1 MISGRYLTLSP
12 AYRWIAKNTEPVGA
26 GLPAKA
32 SSWAMQG
39 LRPPSLASQL
49 LHDQRVQLDCGR
61 YQTLS
66 PAYRWIAKNTEP
78 CHLRAW
84 IAKNTEPVGA
94 GLPAKASAWAN
105 AWLRPPSLASRLL
118 QGCGISRDP
127 YPATCCP
134 AHHRAAPSH
143 ETTPPPDAAT
153 RSETADTPDTH
164 APCAGTQ
171 TPAHSPARSMAIAT
185 NC

>member
-1 MISGRYLTLSP
+1 MV
-12 AYRWIAKNTEPVGA
+12 VGL

-49 LHDQRVQLDCGR
+49 LHDQRVQLDCGP

-66 PAYRWIAKNTEP
+66 PAYRWIAKNTEHCHLRAWIAKNTEH

-94 GLPAKASAWAN
+94 GLPAKASLWAMLG
-105 AWLRPPSLASRLL
+105 LRPPSPAGRLL
-118 QGCGISRDP
+118 QGRGISRGP
-127 YPATCCP
+127 CRATCCP
-134 AHHRAAPSH
+134 AHHRDAPRH
-143 ETTPPPDAAT
+143 GTVPRPGATTP
-153 RSETADTPDTH
+153 SETADTPGTR

-171 TPAHSPARSMAIAT
+171 TAAHWPVRSMAIAPS
-185 NC
+185 C